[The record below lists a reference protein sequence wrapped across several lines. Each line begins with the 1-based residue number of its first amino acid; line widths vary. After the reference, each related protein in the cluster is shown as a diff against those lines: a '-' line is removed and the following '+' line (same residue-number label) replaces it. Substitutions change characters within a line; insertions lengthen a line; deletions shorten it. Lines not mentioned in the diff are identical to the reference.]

1 MRPRLHNDRVI
12 HVSIHVPVRLVI
24 VPVIDV
30 QVYSQYEVRM
40 TRQVTE
46 AMRREQHDLVPP
58 QLVKS
63 STLLG
68 ECISCESS
76 TCALA
81 VLSYMDR
88 DKSGR
93 VVRVEGARTI

>member
-1 MRPRLHNDRVI
+1 
-12 HVSIHVPVRLVI
+12 
-24 VPVIDV
+24 
-30 QVYSQYEVRM
+30 
-40 TRQVTE
+40 
-46 AMRREQHDLVPP
+46 MRREQHDLVPP
-58 QLVKS
+58 QLVER

-68 ECISCESS
+68 ECMSCESS